1 MTAQLSDAALEL
13 LASSAVATVVT
24 LDPDGSPRMSVAW
37 VGLEDGEIVI
47 GTLGDQAKLR
57 NLRRDPRIALTIQ
70 GDRINA
76 WGLREYLVIDG
87 NARVTEGG
95 APELLQRLARTYL
108 GPDVVFP
115 AMPDPPPGFV
125 TRVRIDRVSGI
136 GPWGDE
142 ARRPCLVRDLP
153 DLAGGIAEAGGPHAP
168 RPIDRAVQQ
177 GHAAGDEICAGRV
190 DVVDRDRELQPG
202 ARIR

>member
-1 MTAQLSDAALEL
+1 MYREAVTAQLSDAALEL
-13 LASSAVATVVT
+13 LASPAVATVVT

-70 GDRINA
+70 GERINA

-87 NARVTEGG
+87 TARVTEGG
-95 APELLQRLARTYL
+95 AAELLQRLAQTYL

-125 TRVRIDRVSGI
+125 TRVRIERVSGI
-136 GPWGDE
+136 GPWGD
-142 ARRPCLVRDLP
+142 
-153 DLAGGIAEAGGPHAP
+153 
-168 RPIDRAVQQ
+168 
-177 GHAAGDEICAGRV
+177 
-190 DVVDRDRELQPG
+190 
-202 ARIR
+202 